1 MAGIKQFVRILS
13 VFRRAPRQLTHLRNL
28 RQLRQL
34 ATPLTPFEL
43 QIYGKQPLTR
53 ILGDFH
59 ELCPRYRQLTHLRYL
74 QQQLAMQILTESNYQ
89 WLKMTHFKLHEQHKQ
104 N

>member
-53 ILGDFH
+53 TLGDFH
-59 ELCPRYRQLTHLRYL
+59 ELCPRYRQL